1 MAKKKTISWNELGQ
15 LPAELILRNLVFIAF
30 LGFLA
35 VIYIANSHLAER
47 NVRNIQMLEKDIKEL
62 RWYYMTL
69 ESENMRNSLRSE
81 IADKVKADGLRL
93 QRGKPKKIVVE
104 AEDGR

>member
-1 MAKKKTISWNELGQ
+1 MAKKKTTSFKDISQMPVEWL
-15 LPAELILRNLVFIAF
+15 LRNLVFIAF

-47 NVRNIQMLEKDIKEL
+47 NVRTIQMLEKDIKEL
-62 RWYYMTL
+62 RWYYMSL
-69 ESENMRNSLRSE
+69 ESENMYNSLQSE
-81 IADKVKADGLRL
+81 IADKVRADGLRL
-93 QRGKPKKIVVE
+93 QRGKPKKIVVD

>member
-1 MAKKKTISWNELGQ
+1 MAKKTTTFKDISNMPVEWL
-15 LPAELILRNLVFIAF
+15 LRNLVFIAF

-47 NVRNIQMLEKDIKEL
+47 NVRTIQMLEKDIKEL
-62 RWYYMTL
+62 RWYYMSL
-69 ESENMRNSLRSE
+69 ESENMYNSLQSE
-81 IADKVKADGLRL
+81 IADKVREDGLRL
-93 QRGKPKKIVVE
+93 QRGKPKKIVVD

>member
-1 MAKKKTISWNELGQ
+1 MAKKKSTSFKDISQMPVEWL
-15 LPAELILRNLVFIAF
+15 LRNLVFIAF

-47 NVRNIQMLEKDIKEL
+47 NVRTIQMLEKDIKEL
-62 RWYYMTL
+62 RWYYMSL
-69 ESENMRNSLRSE
+69 ESENMYNSLQSE
-81 IADKVKADGLRL
+81 IADKVRADGLRL
-93 QRGKPKKIVVE
+93 QRGKPKKIVVD

>member
-1 MAKKKTISWNELGQ
+1 MAKKKTTGLKGMSQ

-47 NVRNIQMLEKDIKEL
+47 NVRTIQMLEKDIKEL
-62 RWYYMTL
+62 RWYYMSL
-69 ESENMRNSLRSE
+69 ESENMYNSLRSE
-81 IADKVKADGLRL
+81 IADKVKGDGLRL
-93 QRGKPKKIVVE
+93 QRGKRKKIIVNQ
-104 AEDGR
+104 EDGR